1 MIYLDSAAT
10 TLQKPPSVPQ
20 AVAQAL
26 ATMTSPGRGNYGPAA
41 RASQTLLACR
51 EAAADRFRVDQ
62 PERVVLTFN
71 ATHGLNIAVRSLVR
85 PGQTVVLSGYEHN
98 AVTRPLAMIP
108 GVRVKLVKAPL
119 FRPDLFLEEFERQLT
134 GEVDAAIFT
143 HVSNVFGYALPMEQ
157 AAALCR
163 RNGVPFLVDASQS
176 AGVLPVPMDGWGAEF
191 IAMPGH
197 KGLYGPQGTGLLLCR
212 ESGTPLLA
220 GGTGSLSRQAEMPP
234 FLPDRLEAGTH
245 NVPGAAGLL
254 AGLRF
259 LRKRGLESIRRQE
272 AALIRQAAEGLS
284 RLPEVQVYAA
294 QGAGVQ
300 TGVLSFRLPQKDPG
314 WVAEALS
321 RRGIAVRAGLHC
333 APLAHATGGTEQTG
347 TVRVSVSAFNTS
359 REITAFLAAMQALV

>member
-1 MIYLDSAAT
+1 
-10 TLQKPPSVPQ
+10 
-20 AVAQAL
+20 
-26 ATMTSPGRGNYGPAA
+26 MTGV
-41 RASQTLLACR
+41 QTC
-51 EAAADRFRVDQ
+51 
-62 PERVVLTFN
+62 
-71 ATHGLNIAVRSLVR
+71 
-85 PGQTVVLSGYEHN
+85 
-98 AVTRPLAMIP
+98 
-108 GVRVKLVKAPL
+108 
-119 FRPDLFLEEFERQLT
+119 
-134 GEVDAAIFT
+134 
-143 HVSNVFGYALPMEQ
+143 ALPI
-157 AAALCR
+157 
-163 RNGVPFLVDASQS
+163 S
-176 AGVLPVPMDGWGAEF
+176 
-191 IAMPGH
+191 
-197 KGLYGPQGTGLLLCR
+197 
-212 ESGTPLLA
+212 
-220 GGTGSLSRQAEMPP
+220 
-234 FLPDRLEAGTH
+234 
-245 NVPGAAGLL
+245 AGLL